1 MIWNESVWAS
11 RPLKEDTDLKKY
23 PIYLQG
29 VECCAKR
36 ETKCERRNKGK
47 KKKDLRTEK
56 SLHIN
61 EIKSCAFK
69 INKHRLPRFVISK
82 ENIWKFIVRCSHCY
96 ILINEADAR
105 SIVSWFA
112 FCFTIGCSRK
122 VVLHFSFNDVGG

>member
-47 KKKDLRTEK
+47 KEERFADGKVFAYKWNKKLC
-56 SLHIN
+56 L
-61 EIKSCAFK
+61 
-69 INKHRLPRFVISK
+69 
-82 ENIWKFIVRCSHCY
+82 
-96 ILINEADAR
+96 
-105 SIVSWFA
+105 
-112 FCFTIGCSRK
+112 
-122 VVLHFSFNDVGG
+122 